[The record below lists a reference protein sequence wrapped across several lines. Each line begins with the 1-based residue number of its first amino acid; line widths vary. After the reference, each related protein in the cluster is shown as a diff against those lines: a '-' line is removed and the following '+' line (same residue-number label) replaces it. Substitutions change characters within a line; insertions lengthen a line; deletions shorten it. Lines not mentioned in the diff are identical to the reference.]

1 MISPHL
7 QKIERD
13 LRTLSIE
20 ELEWLLER
28 ITRQMEEKK
37 QISNNF
43 TNVEYMNE
51 QLATMA
57 IDLEIQSEIV
67 SINHEFSITE
77 MDGLERL

>member
-13 LRTLSIE
+13 LRTLSLE

-28 ITRQMEEKK
+28 ITSQMEERK
-37 QISNNF
+37 QISYSF
-43 TNVEYMNE
+43 TDIEYMNE

-57 IDLEIQSEIV
+57 IDLDIQSEIAF
-67 SINHEFSITE
+67 IDNEFSVTE
-77 MDGLERL
+77 MDGLENL